1 MEGFSVA
8 PPDGQDKPEIRV
20 VALGTGREVV
30 APVIAAM
37 AQDAFDRALADAS
50 GKISET
56 GLLAPVEPTGTDV
69 VPDNV
74 IPLFIETTE
83 TDDPA

>member
-1 MEGFSVA
+1 M
-8 PPDGQDKPEIRV
+8 
-20 VALGTGREVV
+20 V

-50 GKISET
+50 GKISES
-56 GLLAPVEPTGTDV
+56 GLLAPVETLETDA
-69 VPDNV
+69 VPNNV

-83 TDDPA
+83 TEDPA

>member
-1 MEGFSVA
+1 M
-8 PPDGQDKPEIRV
+8 PPDGADKPEIRV

-37 AQDAFDRALADAS
+37 ARDAFDRAVADAG
-50 GKISET
+50 GKISES
-56 GLLAPVEPTGTDV
+56 GLLAPIETPGTDA

-74 IPLFIETTE
+74 IPLFIETAE

>member
-1 MEGFSVA
+1 MEGFSVV
-8 PPDGQDKPEIRV
+8 PPDGKDKPEIRV

-50 GKISET
+50 GNISES
-56 GLLAPVEPTGTDV
+56 GLLAPVETPGTDV

-74 IPLFIETTE
+74 IPLFIETAE